1 MPKILLEAGSVELS
15 FGPRTILE
23 IKELKIYDG
32 DRIGLI
38 GENGAGKTTLLRVL
52 SGEREPD
59 AGTVRRFSEIAFIR
73 QMGDADGESDA
84 RLRSEFDAQE
94 HREGLSGGE
103 QTRRRIA
110 AALSRRA
117 HLLFAD
123 EPTTDLDAEGA
134 AQLRREL
141 EAYDGAM
148 VLVSHDRSLLDAL
161 CTKIWHLEDGE
172 ITEFPG
178 NYTDYR
184 AELERRRAFQQFEY
198 EQYRGEQARLRAS
211 IQGNRERA
219 GQMKKAP
226 TRMGN
231 SEARLHKMETR
242 QISEQLHKARR
253 QLESRLSHMEVKERP
268 REDAAVRMELGA
280 SRPVAAK
287 AALEVRGLRLRAG
300 EKSLLAG
307 AALTLPTGTR
317 TALVGP
323 NGCGKTTL
331 MRALAGRAAGDGRLL
346 VGEAE
351 GSSDRAI
358 RFNPAVRVGWFDQSH
373 QSTLDPGRSALE
385 NVMRQSAHAE
395 SDVRTVLARLNLR
408 GDDVFKPVGVL
419 SGGERGRVALAKLLL
434 SEANLLLLDEPTNHL
449 DVFALEALQEML
461 SGYRGTLLF
470 VSHDAAFSEAVATRF
485 ARFEGEKLVSFEE
498 TQARQAERERRDRA
512 AEQTRLEISVLQ
524 MRMAD
529 LAARM
534 SAPRR
539 GDSPEKLNAEYQAL
553 AEQVRALKNPAR

>member
-1 MPKILLEAGSVELS
+1 MPKILLEAGSVELN

-73 QMGDADGESDA
+73 QMGEADGESDA

-141 EAYDGAM
+141 AAYDGAM

-498 TQARQAERERRDRA
+498 TQARQAEREQRDRA
-512 AEQTRLEISVLQ
+512 AEQARLEISVLQ

>member
-73 QMGDADGESDA
+73 QMGEADGESDA

-498 TQARQAERERRDRA
+498 TQARQAEREQRDRA
-512 AEQTRLEISVLQ
+512 AEQARLEISVLQ

-539 GDSPEKLNAEYQAL
+539 GDSPEKLNTEYQAL

>member
-1 MPKILLEAGSVELS
+1 MPKILLEAGGVELS

-73 QMGDADGESDA
+73 QMGEADGESDA

-110 AALSRRA
+110 AALSMRA

-141 EAYDGAM
+141 AAYDGAM

-498 TQARQAERERRDRA
+498 TQARQAEREQRDRA
-512 AEQTRLEISVLQ
+512 AEQAQLEISVLQ

>member
-73 QMGDADGESDA
+73 QMGEADGESDA

-110 AALSRRA
+110 AALSMRA

-141 EAYDGAM
+141 AAYDGAM

-231 SEARLHKMETR
+231 SEARLHKMDSR

-498 TQARQAERERRDRA
+498 TQAQQAEREQRDRA
-512 AEQTRLEISVLQ
+512 AEQARLEISVLQ

>member
-1 MPKILLEAGSVELS
+1 MPRILLEAGSVELS

-73 QMGDADGESDA
+73 QMGEADGESDA

-123 EPTTDLDAEGA
+123 EPTTDLDEEGA

-161 CTKIWHLEDGE
+161 CTKIWHLEDGK

-198 EQYRGEQARLRAS
+198 EQYRGEQARLRVS

-253 QLESRLSHMEVKERP
+253 QMESRLSHMEVKERP
-268 REDAAVRMELGA
+268 REDSAVRMELGA

-498 TQARQAERERRDRA
+498 TQARQAEREQRDRA
-512 AEQTRLEISVLQ
+512 AEQAQLEISVLQ

-553 AEQVRALKNPAR
+553 AEQVRALKNPVR

>member
-1 MPKILLEAGSVELS
+1 MPKILLEAGGVELS
-15 FGPRTILE
+15 FGPRTIFE

-52 SGEREPD
+52 SGDRAPD
-59 AGTVRRFSEIAFIR
+59 AGTIRWFSEIAVIR

-110 AALSRRA
+110 AALSMRA

-141 EAYDGAM
+141 AAYDGAM

-161 CTKIWHLEDGE
+161 CTRIWHLEDGR

-178 NYTDYR
+178 NYTEYR

-219 GQMKKAP
+219 SQMKKAP

-231 SEARLHKMETR
+231 SEARLHKMDSR
-242 QISEQLHKARR
+242 QISEQLHKSRR

-287 AALEVRGLRLRAG
+287 VALEVRGLRLRAG
-300 EKSLLAG
+300 EKSLLTG

-351 GSSDRAI
+351 GNSDRAI

-373 QSTLDPGRSALE
+373 QNTLDPEHSALE
-385 NVMRQSAHAE
+385 NVMRQSAHGE
-395 SDVRTVLARLNLR
+395 SDVRTALARLNLR

-498 TQARQAERERRDRA
+498 TQAQQAERERRDRA
-512 AEQTRLEISVLQ
+512 AEQAQLEISVLQ

-534 SAPRR
+534 SAPRK

>member
-52 SGEREPD
+52 SGEREPE

-73 QMGDADGESDA
+73 QMGEADGESDA

-110 AALSRRA
+110 AALSMRA

-141 EAYDGAM
+141 AAYDGAM

-300 EKSLLAG
+300 EKNLLAG
-307 AALTLPTGTR
+307 AVLTLPTGTR

-373 QSTLDPGRSALE
+373 QSTLDPERSALE

-498 TQARQAERERRDRA
+498 TQARQAEREQRDHA
-512 AEQTRLEISVLQ
+512 AEQAQLEISVLQ

>member
-59 AGTVRRFSEIAFIR
+59 AGTVRRFSEIAVIR

-498 TQARQAERERRDRA
+498 TQARQAEREQRDHA
-512 AEQTRLEISVLQ
+512 AEQAQLEISVLQ

>member
-1 MPKILLEAGSVELS
+1 MPKILLEAGGVELS

-73 QMGDADGESDA
+73 QMGEADGESDA

-110 AALSRRA
+110 AALSMRA

-141 EAYDGAM
+141 AAYDGAM

-449 DVFALEALQEML
+449 DVFAMEALQEML

-498 TQARQAERERRDRA
+498 TQARQAEREQRDRA
-512 AEQTRLEISVLQ
+512 AEQAQLEISVLQ

>member
-59 AGTVRRFSEIAFIR
+59 AGTVRRFSEIAVIR

-110 AALSRRA
+110 AALSMRA

-161 CTKIWHLEDGE
+161 CTRIWHLEDGK
-172 ITEFPG
+172 INEFPG

-231 SEARLHKMETR
+231 SEARLHKMDSR

-253 QLESRLSHMEVKERP
+253 QMESRLSHMEVKERP

-498 TQARQAERERRDRA
+498 TQARQAEREQRDRA
-512 AEQTRLEISVLQ
+512 AEQARLEISVLQ

>member
-268 REDAAVRMELGA
+268 REDAAVRMVLGA

-498 TQARQAERERRDRA
+498 TQARQAEREQRDRA
-512 AEQTRLEISVLQ
+512 AEQARLEISVLQ

>member
-73 QMGDADGESDA
+73 QMGEADGESDA

-141 EAYDGAM
+141 AAYDGAM

-287 AALEVRGLRLRAG
+287 VALEVRGLRLWAG

-498 TQARQAERERRDRA
+498 TQARQAEREQRDRA
-512 AEQTRLEISVLQ
+512 AEQAQLEISVLQ

>member
-73 QMGDADGESDA
+73 QMGEADGESDA

-94 HREGLSGGE
+94 PREGLSGGE

-141 EAYDGAM
+141 AAYDGAM

-198 EQYRGEQARLRAS
+198 EQYRGEQARLQAS

-498 TQARQAERERRDRA
+498 TQARQAEREQRDRA
-512 AEQTRLEISVLQ
+512 AEQARLEISVLQ

>member
-52 SGEREPD
+52 SGEREPE

-73 QMGDADGESDA
+73 QMGEADGESDA

-110 AALSRRA
+110 AALSMRA

-141 EAYDGAM
+141 AAYDGAM

-498 TQARQAERERRDRA
+498 TQARQAEREQRDRA
-512 AEQTRLEISVLQ
+512 AEQAQLEISVLQ

>member
-52 SGEREPD
+52 SGERAPD
-59 AGTVRRFSEIAFIR
+59 AGTVRRFSEIAVIR
-73 QMGDADGESDA
+73 QMGDADDESDA

-94 HREGLSGGE
+94 YREGLSGGE

-110 AALSRRA
+110 AALSMRA

-141 EAYDGAM
+141 AAYDGAM

-161 CTKIWHLEDGE
+161 CTKIWHLEDGK
-172 ITEFPG
+172 INEFPG

-498 TQARQAERERRDRA
+498 TQARQAEREQRDRA
-512 AEQTRLEISVLQ
+512 AEQAQLEISVLQ

-539 GDSPEKLNAEYQAL
+539 GDSPERLNAEYQAL

>member
-59 AGTVRRFSEIAFIR
+59 AGIVRRFSEIAFIR

-110 AALSRRA
+110 AALSMRA

-373 QSTLDPGRSALE
+373 QSTLDPERSALE

-498 TQARQAERERRDRA
+498 TQARQAEREQRDRA
-512 AEQTRLEISVLQ
+512 AEQAQLEISVLQ

>member
-73 QMGDADGESDA
+73 QMGEADGESDA

-307 AALTLPTGTR
+307 AVLTLPTGTR

-498 TQARQAERERRDRA
+498 TQARQAEREQRDRA
-512 AEQTRLEISVLQ
+512 AEQAQLEISVLQ

-553 AEQVRALKNPAR
+553 AEQVRSLKNPAR

>member
-198 EQYRGEQARLRAS
+198 EQYRGEQARLWAS

-498 TQARQAERERRDRA
+498 TQARQAEREQRDRA
-512 AEQTRLEISVLQ
+512 AEQAQLEISVLQ

>member
-1 MPKILLEAGSVELS
+1 MPEILLEAGGVELS

-59 AGTVRRFSEIAFIR
+59 AGTVRRFSEIAVIR
-73 QMGDADGESDA
+73 QMGEADGESDA

-148 VLVSHDRSLLDAL
+148 VLVSHDRSLLDVL

-231 SEARLHKMETR
+231 SEVRLHKMETR

-373 QSTLDPGRSALE
+373 QSTLDPERSALE

-498 TQARQAERERRDRA
+498 TQARQAEREQRDRA
-512 AEQTRLEISVLQ
+512 AEQARLEISVLQ

>member
-59 AGTVRRFSEIAFIR
+59 AGTVRRFSEIAVIR
-73 QMGDADGESDA
+73 QMGEADGESDA

-110 AALSRRA
+110 AALSMRA

-172 ITEFPG
+172 INEFPG

-498 TQARQAERERRDRA
+498 TQARQAEREQRDRA
-512 AEQTRLEISVLQ
+512 AEQAQLEISVLQ

-539 GDSPEKLNAEYQAL
+539 GDSPERLNAEYQAL